1 MLKFWNR
8 FIRVGGTKIHLL
20 IHYNMLKRLLILF
33 VFFKSFGAFSQD
45 SKGAE
50 KTGVGSV
57 NDTIV
62 VKIDTAKKSV
72 VLLSKNKSIT
82 EFKISK
88 INPILKSDS
97 TAWSI
102 KTKPDRIK
110 VLTIINRFISS
121 EVNIDSTADF
131 LSFLSSKKDTTLF
144 LVFNSAQSV
153 VSGTEQTGN
162 EGGGGIIITDP
173 EKPILGKYLIY
184 ILVGLLI
191 IFFICSIVLLFLWKR
206 ESKKNK
212 SHKKEKEI
220 SVGNE
225 IFEELKKNFSEGLQS
240 KEYKG
245 ENTKTL
251 IAHIAAIYSES
262 KSKIASLNNDLKI
275 AKESD
280 LQKHTKIQ
288 DLQKQIDLLNSNLNT
303 ISKEHEDRLNDY
315 RTSII
320 EICKKMLVRHREFN
334 AKYQGGTFEL
344 ELAKK
349 DILQFNIAYTQ
360 LAFDVFA
367 TLAESATE
375 EAKMNIE
382 LLNGKTVAPIK
393 VVDQFA
399 ERGSVSTLVKLLIQI
414 LEDNNI
420 KSIDGVYFK
429 GNKIDLK

>member
-1 MLKFWNR
+1 
-8 FIRVGGTKIHLL
+8 
-20 IHYNMLKRLLILF
+20 MLKRLFILF
-33 VFFKSFGAFSQD
+33 VFFKSFGAFSQN

-102 KTKPDRIK
+102 ITKSDRNK
-110 VLTIINRFISS
+110 VLTRINRFVSS
-121 EVNIDSTADF
+121 EVNIDSVADF
-131 LSFLSSKKDTTLF
+131 LNFLSSKKDTTSF

-153 VSGTEQTGN
+153 VSDPEKTGI
-162 EGGGGIIITDP
+162 EGGGGDQPPVAPTSIF
-173 EKPILGKYLIY
+173 EKYLIY

-191 IFFICSIVLLFLWKR
+191 FLFICSILFSILWQR

-225 IFEELKKNFSEGLQS
+225 IFEELKKNFPEGLQS

-245 ENTKTL
+245 ENIQTL
-251 IAHIAAIYSES
+251 IAHIAAIYNES
-262 KSKIASLNNDLKI
+262 KNKIASLNNDLKI
-275 AKESD
+275 AKDSD
-280 LQKHTKIQ
+280 SEKHTKIQ
-288 DLQKQIDLLNSNLNT
+288 DLQKQIDLLNSKLNT
-303 ISKEHEDRLNDY
+303 ISKEHEDRLNEY